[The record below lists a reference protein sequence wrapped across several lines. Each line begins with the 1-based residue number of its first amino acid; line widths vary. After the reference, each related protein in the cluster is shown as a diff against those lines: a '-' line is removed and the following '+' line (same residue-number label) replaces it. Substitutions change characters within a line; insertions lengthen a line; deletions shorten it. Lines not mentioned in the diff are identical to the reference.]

1 MKTCFCGFW
10 ALKIDE
16 IFKLTP
22 DDIYRELNTSIK
34 GLKKEEANER
44 LQKYG
49 YNEIKEVK
57 KSSLL
62 SRFLAN
68 FTHLLAILL
77 WIASILS
84 FIGGMPQLGW
94 AIILVIIVN
103 ALFSFWQEFKAEQA
117 TESLKKMLPSYVKV
131 IRDGHQEQ
139 ILARELVPGDVIY
152 LEEGD
157 HIPADARLIE
167 AFEMRTINAALTGE
181 SEPVRRNSDII
192 LEDDVTL
199 LQAPN
204 IVFMGTSV
212 ASGSGT
218 AIVYATGMD
227 TQFGKI
233 ASLTQTIKIEQSPLQ
248 KQLTKVAQVI
258 AYLSLVMGIFFFL
271 LGLVMG
277 RSLGDTF
284 MFAIGII
291 TANVPEGLL
300 PTVTLALAMGVQR
313 MAKRHA
319 LVKKLSSVETLGG
332 ATVICTD
339 KTGTLTQ
346 NEMTVREIWTPL
358 GIYNVSGVG
367 YEPKGEFSIDD
378 KKIDNNNLPKELSL
392 LLKIG
397 QLCNNSR
404 LIRPTNENPAW
415 GIIGDPTEGSLVV
428 LAEKAGYTLENMLR
442 EYPRVSMLPFDSRR
456 KRMSSIHKT
465 GNDIYILTKGA
476 PKETLSVCKYII
488 NGNDGIKELEKTDI
502 DRVIAQNDKF
512 AESGLRVLAM
522 AYKKID
528 GKNKEFSIETTENDL
543 IFVGLVAMMDP
554 PRPEVELAVKHAH
567 KAGIKIIMIT
577 GDYGLT
583 AESIARRIGI
593 IKRLHPRIVIGNEL
607 DKMSE
612 EDLKKELRN
621 EEIIFARVAPEH
633 KMKVV
638 AALKEMGQVV
648 AVTGD
653 GVNDSPALKRADI
666 GIAMGKSGTDV
677 AREVATMVLTDDNFA
692 SIVNAIEEG
701 RAVYDNV
708 RKFITY
714 IFAHLTPEA
723 IPYILFSLFNIP
735 VPITVMQILA
745 IDLGTETLP
754 ALALG
759 VEPPEPG
766 VMDRPPRSPKEKLLN
781 LSLFLRGYVLLGLIS
796 SVAVLAGYFWVLYSG
811 GWHWGQILPS
821 SMPLARKAATM
832 SFLGIVIMQVANVFA
847 CRTEVA
853 SMFSVGFFKN
863 KLLNIGVIF
872 EIALTALLIYVPFLQ
887 KIFNTYSLSIK
898 HWLFYLA
905 FIPLLI
911 GAEEIRKWLLRKKIN
926 EKNK

>member
-1 MKTCFCGFW
+1 M
-10 ALKIDE
+10 KIDD
-16 IFKLTP
+16 IFRMTE
-22 DDIYRELNTSIK
+22 DEVFSELNTSIK
-34 GLKKEEANER
+34 GLSTDEVNER

-57 KSSLL
+57 KSSML
-62 SRFLAN
+62 SRFIAN

-131 IRDGHQEQ
+131 IRNGHQEQ
-139 ILARELVPGDVIY
+139 ILARELVPGDLIY

-157 HIPADARLIE
+157 HVPADARLIE

-181 SEPVRRNSDII
+181 SEPVRRTSDVV
-192 LEDDVTL
+192 LDEDVSL
-199 LQAPN
+199 LQSPN
-204 IVFMGTSV
+204 LVFMGTNV

-218 AIVYATGMD
+218 AVVYATGMS

-233 ASLTQTIKIEQSPLQ
+233 ASLTQTISVEQSPLQ
-248 KQLTKVAQVI
+248 KQLTRVAKVI
-258 AYLSLVMGIFFFL
+258 ALLSLVMGVFFFL
-271 LGLVMG
+271 LGLFMG
-277 RSLGDTF
+277 RSLVDTF

-346 NEMTVREIWTPL
+346 NEMTVREIWTKTSF
-358 GIYNVSGVG
+358 YNVSGVG
-367 YEPKGEFSIDD
+367 YEPKGDFYVDD
-378 KKIDNNNLPKELSL
+378 KKIDVKNLPNELSL

-397 QLCNNSR
+397 LLCNNSR
-404 LIRPTNENPAW
+404 LVRPTDENPSW
-415 GIIGDPTEGSLVV
+415 SIIGDPTEGSLVV
-428 LAEKAGYTLENMLR
+428 LAEKAGFTLEEMLR
-442 EYPRVSMLPFDSRR
+442 EYPRISQLPFDSRR
-456 KRMSSIHKT
+456 KRMTSIHKY
-465 GNDIYILTKGA
+465 GKEIYVFTKGA
-476 PKETLSVCKYII
+476 PKETLSVCNYILS
-488 NGNDGIKELEKTDI
+488 NDGVKKLEQSDI
-502 DRVIAQNDKF
+502 DDIVKQNDKF

-528 GKNKEFSIETTENDL
+528 NENKEYTVEDTETDL

-554 PRPEVELAVKHAH
+554 PRPEVELAVKQAH

-593 IKRLHPRIVIGNEL
+593 VKGPRPRIITGNEL
-607 DKMSE
+607 DKMSD
-612 EDLKKELRN
+612 EDLKNELKN
-621 EEIIFARVAPEH
+621 KEIIFARVAPEH

-638 AALKEMGQVV
+638 AALKDMGEVV

-653 GVNDSPALKRADI
+653 GVNDSPALKKADI

-781 LSLFLRGYVLLGLIS
+781 LSLFLRGYVLLGIIS
-796 SVAVLAGYFWVLYSG
+796 SIAVLSGYFWVLYSG
-811 GWHWGQILPS
+811 GWHWGMTLPLS
-821 SMPLARKAATM
+821 DPLARKAATM

-853 SMFSVGFFKN
+853 SMFSVSLFKN
-863 KLLNIGVIF
+863 KLLNIGIVF
-872 EIALTALLIYVPFLQ
+872 EIVLTALLIYVPFLQ
-887 KIFNTYSLSIK
+887 KIFDTYPVSLK
-898 HWLFYLA
+898 HWLFYVA
-905 FIPLLI
+905 FMPILI
-911 GAEEIRKWLLRKKIN
+911 GAEEIRKYILRRKITSN
-926 EKNK
+926 QKEVNGSI

>member
-1 MKTCFCGFW
+1 M
-10 ALKIDE
+10 LKIE
-16 IFKLTP
+16 NIFKFTEEE
-22 DDIYRELNTSIK
+22 IYKELDTSLK
-34 GLKKEEANER
+34 GLSKNEAASKI
-44 LQKYG
+44 QQYG
-49 YNEIKEVK
+49 YNEIKEIK
-57 KSSLL
+57 KTSLI
-62 SRFLAN
+62 SKFLAN
-68 FTHLLAILL
+68 FTHLLAVLL

-84 FIGGMPQLGW
+84 FVGGVPQLGW
-94 AIILVIIVN
+94 AIILVIIIN

-117 TESLKKMLPSYVKV
+117 TESLKKMLPAYVKV
-131 IRDGHQEQ
+131 IRDGRQEQ
-139 ILARELVPGDVIY
+139 MLAKELVPGDLIY

-157 HIPADARLIE
+157 HVPADARLIK

-181 SEPVRRNSDII
+181 SEPVRRSSDVIYESDI
-192 LEDDVTL
+192 TL

-204 IVFMGTSV
+204 IVFMGTNV

-233 ASLTQTIKIEQSPLQ
+233 ASLTQTIKAEQSPLQ
-248 KQLTKVAQVI
+248 KQLTRVARVI
-258 AYLSLVMGIFFFL
+258 AYLSLIMGVFFFL
-271 LGLVMG
+271 LGLIMG
-277 RSLGDTF
+277 RSLADTF

-346 NEMTVREIWTPL
+346 NEMTVREIWTPVD
-358 GIYNVSGVG
+358 YYTVSGVG
-367 YEPKGEFSIDD
+367 YEPKGEFSVDEKKLGD
-378 KKIDNNNLPKELSL
+378 KSLPSELFML
-392 LLKIG
+392 MKIG
-397 QLCNNSR
+397 LICNNSR
-404 LIRPTNENPAW
+404 LAEPTEEKPSW
-415 GIIGDPTEGSLVV
+415 SIIGDPTEGSLVV
-428 LAEKAGYTLENMLR
+428 LAGKAGVTRDDILE
-442 EYPRVSMLPFDSRR
+442 EYPMLSQLPFDSRR
-456 KRMSSIHKT
+456 KRMSSVHKA
-465 GNDIYILTKGA
+465 GKEVYVFTKGA
-476 PKETLSVCKYII
+476 PKETVSVCSYILKG
-488 NGNDGIKELEKTDI
+488 NGRIEKLEKDDI
-502 DRVIAQNDKF
+502 QRIIDQNDRF
-512 AESGLRVLAM
+512 AEEGLRVLAM
-522 AYKKID
+522 AYKRMDKD
-528 GKNKEFSIETTENDL
+528 GRDFTVENTENEL
-543 IFVGLVAMMDP
+543 VFVGLAAMMDP
-554 PRPEVELAVKHAH
+554 PRPEVEKAVKQAQ

-593 IKRLHPRIVIGNEL
+593 VKSRHPRIITGNDL
-607 DKMSE
+607 DKITDT
-612 EDLKKELRN
+612 DLKDALTEK
-621 EEIIFARVAPEH
+621 EIIFARVAPEH

-638 AALKEMGQVV
+638 AALKEMGEVV

-653 GVNDSPALKRADI
+653 GVNDSPALKKADI

-692 SIVNAIEEG
+692 SIVSAIEEG

-714 IFAHLTPEA
+714 ILAHLTPEA

-735 VPITVMQILA
+735 LPITVMQILA

-759 VEPPEPG
+759 VELPEPG
-766 VMDRPPRSPKEKLLN
+766 VMDRPPKSPKEKLLN
-781 LSLFLRGYVLLGLIS
+781 FSLFFRGYMLLGLINS
-796 SVAVLAGYFWVLYSG
+796 AAVLAGYFWVLYSG
-811 GWHWGQILPS
+811 GWHWGQVLPVDS
-821 SMPLARKAATM
+821 PLARQAATM

-853 SMFSVGFFKN
+853 SMFSIGIFTN
-863 KLLNIGVIF
+863 KLLNVGVIF
-872 EIALTALLIYVPFLQ
+872 ELALTAVLIYTPFLQ
-887 KIFNTYSLSIK
+887 GVFGTYPVPFN
-898 HWLFYLA
+898 HWL
-905 FIPLLI
+905 
-911 GAEEIRKWLLRKKIN
+911 
-926 EKNK
+926 

>member
-1 MKTCFCGFW
+1 M
-10 ALKIDE
+10 KIDD
-16 IFKLTP
+16 IFRLTE
-22 DDIYRELNTSIK
+22 DELFSELNTSIK
-34 GLKKEEANER
+34 GLSTDEVNER

-57 KSSLL
+57 KSSML
-62 SRFLAN
+62 SRFIAN

-131 IRDGHQEQ
+131 IRNGRQEQ
-139 ILARELVPGDVIY
+139 ILARELVPGDLIY

-157 HIPADARLIE
+157 HVPADARLIE

-181 SEPVRRNSDII
+181 SEPVRRTSDVV
-192 LEDDVTL
+192 LDEDVSL
-199 LQAPN
+199 LQSPN
-204 IVFMGTSV
+204 IVFMGTNV

-218 AIVYATGMD
+218 AVVYATGMN

-233 ASLTQTIKIEQSPLQ
+233 ASLTQTISVEQSPLQ
-248 KQLTKVAQVI
+248 KQLTRVAKVI
-258 AYLSLVMGIFFFL
+258 ALLSLVMGVFFFL
-271 LGLVMG
+271 LGLFMG
-277 RSLGDTF
+277 RSLVDTF

-346 NEMTVREIWTPL
+346 NEMTVREIWTPVAF
-358 GIYNVSGVG
+358 YNVSGVG
-367 YEPKGEFSIDD
+367 YEPKGDFYVDD
-378 KKIDNNNLPKELSL
+378 KKIDSKNLPNELSL

-397 QLCNNSR
+397 LLCNNSR
-404 LIRPTNENPAW
+404 LVRPTDENPSW
-415 GIIGDPTEGSLVV
+415 SIIGDPTEGSLVV
-428 LAEKAGYTLENMLR
+428 LAEKAGFTLEEMLR
-442 EYPRVSMLPFDSRR
+442 EYPRISQLPFDSRR
-456 KRMSSIHKT
+456 KRMTSIHKY
-465 GNDIYILTKGA
+465 GKEIYVFTKGA
-476 PKETLSVCKYII
+476 PKETLSVCNYILSD
-488 NGNDGIKELEKTDI
+488 DGVKKLEQSDI
-502 DRVIAQNDKF
+502 DNIVKQNDKF

-522 AYKKID
+522 AYKIMD
-528 GKNKEFSIETTENDL
+528 NENKEYTVEDTETDL

-554 PRPEVELAVKHAH
+554 PRPEVELAVKQAH

-593 IKRLHPRIVIGNEL
+593 VKGPRPRIITGNEL
-607 DKMSE
+607 DKMSD
-612 EDLKKELRN
+612 EDLKKELKN
-621 EEIIFARVAPEH
+621 KEIIFARVAPEH

-638 AALKEMGQVV
+638 AALKEMGEVV

-781 LSLFLRGYVLLGLIS
+781 LSLFLRGYVLLGIIS
-796 SVAVLAGYFWVLYSG
+796 SIAVLSGYFWVLLSG
-811 GWHWGQILPS
+811 GWHWGQTLPLTD
-821 SMPLARKAATM
+821 PLARKAATM

-853 SMFSVGFFKN
+853 SMFSVSFFKN
-863 KLLNIGVIF
+863 RLLNIGVVF
-872 EIALTALLIYVPFLQ
+872 EIVLTALLIYVPFLQ
-887 KIFNTYSLSIK
+887 KIFDTYPVSLK
-898 HWLFYLA
+898 HWLFYVA
-905 FIPLLI
+905 FMPILI
-911 GAEEIRKWLLRKKIN
+911 GAEEIRKYILRRKIASN
-926 EKNK
+926 QKEVKGSI

>member
-1 MKTCFCGFW
+1 M
-10 ALKIDE
+10 KIDD
-16 IFKLTP
+16 IFRLTA
-22 DDIYRELNTSIK
+22 DDIFNELNTSIK
-34 GLKKEEANER
+34 GLSKDEANAR

-139 ILARELVPGDVIY
+139 ILARELVPGDLIY

-181 SEPVRRNSDII
+181 SEPVRRTSDVV
-192 LEDDVTL
+192 LDEDVSL
-199 LQAPN
+199 LQSPN
-204 IVFMGTSV
+204 LVFMGTSV

-218 AIVYATGMD
+218 AVVYATGMD

-248 KQLTKVAQVI
+248 RQLTRVAQVI
-258 AYLSLVMGIFFFL
+258 AYLSLVMGVFFFL
-271 LGLVMG
+271 LGLLMG
-277 RSLGDTF
+277 RSLVDTF

-313 MAKRHA
+313 MARRHA

-358 GIYNVSGVG
+358 EFYNVSGIG
-367 YEPKGEFSIDD
+367 YEPKGEFSANGRQ
-378 KKIDNNNLPKELSL
+378 IDNKNLPDELSL

-397 QLCNNSR
+397 LLCNNSR
-404 LIRPTNENPAW
+404 LVRPTNENPSW
-415 GIIGDPTEGSLVV
+415 NIIGDPTEGSLVV

-442 EYPRVSMLPFDSRR
+442 EYPRVSQLPFDSRR
-456 KRMSSIHKT
+456 KRMSSIHKS
-465 GNDIYILTKGA
+465 GKDIYVFTKGA
-476 PKETLSVCKYII
+476 PKETLSVCNYIFK
-488 NGNDGIKELEKTDI
+488 GEEGVKKLEQSDI
-502 DRVIAQNDKF
+502 DKVIEQNDKF

-528 GKNKEFSIETTENDL
+528 DENKEYTIENTENDL

-593 IKRLHPRIVIGNEL
+593 IKGLHPRIIIGNEL
-607 DKMSE
+607 DKMTD
-612 EDLKKELRN
+612 EDLKKELKN
-621 EEIIFARVAPEH
+621 KEIIFARVAPEH

-638 AALKEMGQVV
+638 AALKEMGEVV

-796 SVAVLAGYFWVLYSG
+796 SVAVLSGYFWVLYSG
-811 GWHWGQILPS
+811 GWHWGETLPFTA
-821 SMPLARKAATM
+821 PLAKKAATM

-863 KLLNIGVIF
+863 KLLNIGVVF
-872 EIALTALLIYVPFLQ
+872 ELVLTAILIYVPFLQ
-887 KIFNTYSLSIK
+887 KIFDTYPVSFK

-911 GAEEIRKWLLRKKIN
+911 GAEEIRKWILRKKIN
-926 EKNK
+926 ANK

>member
-1 MKTCFCGFW
+1 M
-10 ALKIDE
+10 KIDD
-16 IFKLTP
+16 IFRITE
-22 DDIYRELNTSIK
+22 DELFKELDTSIK
-34 GLKKEEANER
+34 GISKEEANKR
-44 LQKYG
+44 LEKYG

-57 KSSLL
+57 KTSML
-62 SRFLAN
+62 SRFIAN

-131 IRDGHQEQ
+131 IRDGQQEQ
-139 ILARELVPGDVIY
+139 ILARELVPGDLIY

-157 HIPADARLIE
+157 HVPADARLIE

-181 SEPVRRNSDII
+181 SEPVRRTSDVV
-192 LEDDVTL
+192 LDEDVSL
-199 LQAPN
+199 IQAPN
-204 IVFMGTSV
+204 LVFMGTNV

-218 AIVYATGMD
+218 AVVYATGMN

-233 ASLTQTIKIEQSPLQ
+233 ASLTQTISAEQSPLQ
-248 KQLTKVAQVI
+248 KQLTRVAKVI
-258 AYLSLVMGIFFFL
+258 AYLSLVMGVFFFL
-271 LGLVMG
+271 LGLLMG
-277 RSLGDTF
+277 RSLVDTF

-346 NEMTVREIWTPL
+346 NEMTVREIWTKVAY
-358 GIYNVSGVG
+358 YNVSGVG
-367 YEPKGEFSIDD
+367 YEPKGDFYVDG
-378 KKIDNNNLPKELSL
+378 KKVDVKNLPNELSL

-397 QLCNNSR
+397 LLCNNSR
-404 LIRPTNENPAW
+404 LVRPTDENPSW
-415 GIIGDPTEGSLVV
+415 SIIGDPTEGSLVV
-428 LAEKAGYTLENMLR
+428 LAEKAGFTLEEMSR
-442 EYPRVSMLPFDSRR
+442 EYPRISQLPFDSRR
-456 KRMSSIHKT
+456 KRMTSIHKS
-465 GNDIYILTKGA
+465 GKEIYVFTKGA
-476 PKETLSVCKYII
+476 PKETLSVCNYILRD
-488 NGNDGIKELEKTDI
+488 DGAKRLEQSDI
-502 DRVIAQNDKF
+502 DDIVKQNDKF

-528 GKNKEFSIETTENDL
+528 NEIKDYSVENVENDL
-543 IFVGLVAMMDP
+543 VFVGLVAMMDP
-554 PRPEVELAVKHAH
+554 PRPEVELAVKQAH

-593 IKRLHPRIVIGNEL
+593 VKGPKPRIITGNEL
-607 DKMSE
+607 DKMSD
-612 EDLKKELRN
+612 EDLKKELKN
-621 EEIIFARVAPEH
+621 KEIIFARVAPEH

-638 AALKEMGQVV
+638 AALKDMGEVV

-781 LSLFLRGYVLLGLIS
+781 LSLFLRGYVLLGIIS
-796 SVAVLAGYFWVLYSG
+796 SIAVLSGYFWTLYSG
-811 GWHWGQILPS
+811 GWHWGMTLPLS
-821 SMPLARKAATM
+821 DPLARKAATM

-853 SMFSVGFFKN
+853 SMFSVSFFKN
-863 KLLNIGVIF
+863 RLLNIGVVF
-872 EIALTALLIYVPFLQ
+872 ELVLTALLIYVPFLQ
-887 KIFNTYSLSIK
+887 KIFDTYPVSFK
-898 HWLFYLA
+898 HWLFYVA
-905 FIPLLI
+905 FMPILI
-911 GAEEIRKWLLRKKIN
+911 GAEEIRKYILRRKIAFN
-926 EKNK
+926 QKEVKGSI

>member
-1 MKTCFCGFW
+1 MVKTE
-10 ALKIDE
+10 K
-16 IFKLTP
+16 IFKLKA
-22 DDIYRELNTSIK
+22 DDLFKELDTSIK
-34 GLKKEEANER
+34 GLTNGEAESR
-44 LQKYG
+44 IQKYG

-57 KSSLL
+57 KASLV
-62 SRFLAN
+62 SKFLAN

-94 AIILVIIVN
+94 AIVLVIIIN

-117 TESLKKMLPSYVKV
+117 TESLKKMLPAYVKV
-131 IRDGHQEQ
+131 IRNGQQ
-139 ILARELVPGDVIY
+139 QQMLAKELVPGDLIY

-157 HIPADARLIE
+157 HVPADARLIE

-181 SEPVRRNSDII
+181 SEPVRRISDVF
-192 LEDDVTL
+192 LESDATL
-199 LQAPN
+199 LQSPN
-204 IVFMGTSV
+204 IVFMGTNV
-212 ASGSGT
+212 ASGTGT
-218 AIVYATGMD
+218 AVVYATGMD

-233 ASLTQTIKIEQSPLQ
+233 ASLTQNIKAEESPLQ
-248 KQLTKVAQVI
+248 KQLTRVAKVI
-258 AYLSLVMGIFFFL
+258 AYLSLAMGVFFFL
-271 LGLVMG
+271 LGLIMG
-277 RSLGDTF
+277 RSLKDTF

-346 NEMTVREIWTPL
+346 NEMTVREIWTPVAHYTVN
-358 GIYNVSGVG
+358 GIG
-367 YEPKGEFSIDD
+367 YEPKGSFLL
-378 KKIDNNNLPKELSL
+378 KGTKIDEKSQPFELSL

-397 QLCNNSR
+397 LVCNNSR
-404 LIRPTNENPAW
+404 IVKPSEENPSFN
-415 GIIGDPTEGSLVV
+415 IIGDPTEGALVV
-428 LAEKAGYTLENMLR
+428 MAGKANFTREDILR
-442 EYPRVSMLPFDSRR
+442 EYPLISQLPFDSRR
-456 KRMSSIHKT
+456 KRMSTVHKA
-465 GNDIYILTKGA
+465 GKEVYVFTKGA
-476 PKETLSVCKYII
+476 PKETISACSYILK
-488 NGNDGIKELEKTDI
+488 GDSKVEKLEQEDI
-502 DRVIAQNDKF
+502 DKIIEQNDKF
-512 AESGLRVLAM
+512 AETGLRVLAM
-522 AYKKID
+522 AYKRMDKKD
-528 GKNKEFSIETTENDL
+528 EDYKVDNTENDL
-543 IFVGLVAMMDP
+543 IFVGLTAMMDP
-554 PRPEVELAVKHAH
+554 PRPEVEKAVKNAE

-583 AESIARRIGI
+583 AESIARKIGI
-593 IKRLHPRIVIGNEL
+593 IKSLHPRIITGSEL
-607 DKMSE
+607 DKISDA
-612 EDLKKELRN
+612 DLKNELKDK
-621 EEIIFARVAPEH
+621 EIIFARVAPEH

-638 AALKEMGQVV
+638 GALKEMGEVV

-735 VPITVMQILA
+735 LPITVMQILA

-759 VEPPEPG
+759 VELPEPG

-781 LSLFLRGYVLLGLIS
+781 FSLFFRGYILLGLIS
-796 SVAVLAGYFWVLYSG
+796 SVAVLSGYFWVLHNG
-811 GWHWGQILPS
+811 GWHWGQVLSPDN
-821 SMPLARKAATM
+821 PLTREAATM

-853 SMFSVGFFKN
+853 SMFSIGMFTN
-863 KLLNIGVIF
+863 KLLNAGVIF
-872 EIALTALLIYVPFLQ
+872 EIVLTVVLIYTPFLQ
-887 KIFNTYSLSIK
+887 GIFGTYPVPFIY
-898 HWLFYLA
+898 WLFYVA
-905 FIPLLI
+905 FIPVLI
-911 GAEEIRKWLLRKKIN
+911 GAEEIRKLLLRKKL
-926 EKNK
+926 KNTNK

>member
-1 MKTCFCGFW
+1 MKT
-10 ALKIDE
+10 
-16 IFKLTP
+16 
-22 DDIYRELNTSIK
+22 DDIFRMTEDQLFKELDTSIK
-34 GLKKEEANER
+34 GISKEEANKR
-44 LQKYG
+44 LEKYG

-57 KSSLL
+57 KTSMF
-62 SRFLAN
+62 SRFIAN

-84 FIGGMPQLGW
+84 FVGGMPQLGW

-131 IRDGHQEQ
+131 IRDGQQEQ

-157 HIPADARLIE
+157 HVPADARLIE

-181 SEPVRRNSDII
+181 SEPVRRTSDVV
-192 LEDDVTL
+192 LDEDVSL
-199 LQAPN
+199 IQAPN
-204 IVFMGTSV
+204 LVFMGTNV

-218 AIVYATGMD
+218 AVVYATGMN

-233 ASLTQTIKIEQSPLQ
+233 ASLTQTISAEQSPLQ
-248 KQLTKVAQVI
+248 KQLTRVAKVI
-258 AYLSLVMGIFFFL
+258 AYLSLVMGVFFFL
-271 LGLVMG
+271 LGLLMG
-277 RSLGDTF
+277 RSLVDTF

-346 NEMTVREIWTPL
+346 NEMTVREIWTKVAY
-358 GIYNVSGVG
+358 YNVSGVG
-367 YEPKGEFSIDD
+367 YEPKGDFYVDD
-378 KKIDNNNLPKELSL
+378 QKIDVKNLPNELSL

-397 QLCNNSR
+397 LLCNNSR
-404 LIRPTNENPAW
+404 LVRPTNENPSW

-428 LAEKAGYTLENMLR
+428 LAEKAGFTFEEMSR
-442 EYPRVSMLPFDSRR
+442 EYPRISQLPFDSRR
-456 KRMSSIHKT
+456 KRMTSIHKY
-465 GNDIYILTKGA
+465 GKEIYVFTKGA
-476 PKETLSVCKYII
+476 PKETLSVCNYILSD
-488 NGNDGIKELEKTDI
+488 DGIKKLEQSDI
-502 DRVIAQNDKF
+502 DDIVRQNDKF

-528 GKNKEFSIETTENDL
+528 NEIKEYSIENVENDL

-554 PRPEVELAVKHAH
+554 PRPEVELAVKQAH

-593 IKRLHPRIVIGNEL
+593 VKGPRPRIITGNEL
-607 DKMSE
+607 DKMSD
-612 EDLKKELRN
+612 EDLKKELKN
-621 EEIIFARVAPEH
+621 KEIIFARVAPEH

-638 AALKEMGQVV
+638 AALKDMGEVV

-653 GVNDSPALKRADI
+653 GVNDSPALKKADI

-781 LSLFLRGYVLLGLIS
+781 LSLFLRGYVLLGIIS
-796 SVAVLAGYFWVLYSG
+796 SIAVLSGYFWVLYSG
-811 GWHWGQILPS
+811 GWHWGMTLPLS
-821 SMPLARKAATM
+821 DPLARKAATM

-853 SMFSVGFFKN
+853 SMFSVSFFKN
-863 KLLNIGVIF
+863 RLLNIGVVF
-872 EIALTALLIYVPFLQ
+872 ELVLTALLIYVPFLQ
-887 KIFNTYSLSIK
+887 KIFDTYPVPFK
-898 HWLFYLA
+898 NWLFYVA
-905 FIPLLI
+905 FMPILI
-911 GAEEIRKWLLRKKIN
+911 GAEEIRKYLLRRKIASN
-926 EKNK
+926 QKEVKGSI